1 MNTLAMVRPLNKLSN
16 TAFTAIDQNSNE
28 QDMKWFVAKII
39 FKIYSEGARAS
50 QFDEHLRLISAAGFD
65 EAFLKAR
72 ILGISEEE
80 TLLTDRNK
88 TLKWEFINVS
98 EIIPMNKLEDGIE
111 LYSRIHETE
120 EARTYIN
127 FIHQK
132 AIAIR
137 LNECAY

>member
-1 MNTLAMVRPLNKLSN
+1 MNWYISKIVFSIEN
-16 TAFTAIDQNSNE
+16 TQAS
-28 QDMKWFVAKII
+28 K
-39 FKIYSEGARAS
+39 S
-50 QFDEHLRLISAAGFD
+50 QFDEQLRLVAAD
-65 EAFLKAR
+65 STEEAFMKAR
-72 ILGISEEE
+72 TIGLNEEE
-80 TLLTDRNK
+80 IFFNNNQNEV
-88 TLKWEFINVS
+88 KWEFINVS

>member
-1 MNTLAMVRPLNKLSN
+1 MNWYISKIVFSIENKQ
-16 TAFTAIDQNSNE
+16 A
-28 QDMKWFVAKII
+28 AK
-39 FKIYSEGARAS
+39 S
-50 QFDEHLRLISAAGFD
+50 QFDEQLRLVSAD
-65 EAFLKAR
+65 STEEAFMKAR
-72 ILGISEEE
+72 AIGLNEEE
-80 TLLTDRNK
+80 IFFNSNQNEV
-88 TLKWEFINVS
+88 KWEFINVS

-137 LNECAY
+137 LNECAN